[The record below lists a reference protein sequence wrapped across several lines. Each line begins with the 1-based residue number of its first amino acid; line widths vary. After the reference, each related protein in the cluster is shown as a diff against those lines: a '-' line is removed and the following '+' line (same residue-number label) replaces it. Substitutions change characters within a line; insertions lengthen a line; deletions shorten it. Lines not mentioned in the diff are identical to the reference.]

1 MGNLYITVEEFMKQ
15 VGNSHVDVEPNIYGG
30 AAMQIS
36 NASVSY
42 NDEEGELTF
51 YYGCNASLTLK
62 TDNIEHIVFAN
73 NVDDANHVEK
83 CYLISLHEDALMF
96 MVTMTPEIK

>member
-1 MGNLYITVEEFMKQ
+1 MGNLYITVEDFMNQ
-15 VGNSHVDVEPNIYGG
+15 IGSSLVDVEPNIYGG

-42 NDEEGELTF
+42 NDEEEELTF

>member
-1 MGNLYITVEEFMKQ
+1 MGNLYITVEKFMKQ
-15 VGNSHVDVEPNIYGG
+15 IGNSHVDVEPSVYAG

-42 NDEEGELTF
+42 DDEEEELTF
-51 YYGCNASLTLK
+51 YYGCNAPLTLK

-73 NVDDANHVEK
+73 NVDDANHVLK
-83 CYLISLHEDALMF
+83 NVISFHYTKMH
-96 MVTMTPEIK
+96 

>member
-1 MGNLYITVEEFMKQ
+1 MGNLYITVEEFMKRI
-15 VGNSHVDVEPNIYGG
+15 GNSHLDIEPSVYGG

-42 NDEEGELTF
+42 DDEEEELTF

-62 TDNIEHIVFAN
+62 TDNIEHIVF
-73 NVDDANHVEK
+73 ANHVEK

>member
-15 VGNSHVDVEPNIYGG
+15 IGSSHVDIEPSVYGG

-42 NDEEGELTF
+42 DDEEEELTF

-62 TDNIEHIVFAN
+62 TYCIDSI
-73 NVDDANHVEK
+73 
-83 CYLISLHEDALMF
+83 
-96 MVTMTPEIK
+96 TPVNDE